1 MKGRERRRLYEGE
14 RKISE
19 VRRALE
25 LVESRNFEEL
35 AKEYDGIE
43 VLMSEEDN
51 LDLAIGEGLYWE
63 LYGWDCDS
71 LLVFNKD
78 IVEVLE

>member
-1 MKGRERRRLYEGE
+1 MKVPEWVKTIKEGQYIYV
-14 RKISE
+14 KT
-19 VRRALE
+19 L
-25 LVESRNFEEL
+25 EEL

-78 IVEVLE
+78 IVEV

>member
-1 MKGRERRRLYEGE
+1 MP
-14 RKISE
+14 KIGAIFPLPF
-19 VRRALE
+19 VMLD
-25 LVESRNFEEL
+25 FEEL